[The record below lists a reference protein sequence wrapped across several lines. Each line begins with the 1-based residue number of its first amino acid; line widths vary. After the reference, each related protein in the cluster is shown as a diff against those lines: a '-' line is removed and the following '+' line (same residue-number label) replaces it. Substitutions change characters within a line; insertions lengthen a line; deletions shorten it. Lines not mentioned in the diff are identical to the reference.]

1 MKNIAILLFF
11 FIASISH
18 AQEQNPT
25 FEKVK
30 DLVKATYYYEDGTIK
45 EQGFFKDTKL
55 TGTWVSYNKQGKKT
69 MIGHYEAGKKVGK
82 WFAWSPTSLKE
93 ISYAN
98 NVVVQVKNL
107 EQESKLALNNK

>member
-1 MKNIAILLFF
+1 MKNIAILLFLC
-11 FIASISH
+11 IVSISN

-55 TGTWVSYNKQGKKT
+55 TGTWVSFNKQGKKT
-69 MIGHYEAGKKVGK
+69 MIGQYKAGKKVGK

-98 NVVVQVKNL
+98 NSIVQVKNVD
-107 EQESKLALNNK
+107 QESKLAFNNK